1 METEDAVKK
10 YNTLPTSA
18 AQACGRSPVWRG
30 SLPARDSVVAILDA
44 TPWDDEPYTQEERAT
59 VETALGEP
67 CPSVPLEAATRE
79 LLYE

>member
-1 METEDAVKK
+1 
-10 YNTLPTSA
+10 
-18 AQACGRSPVWRG
+18 
-30 SLPARDSVVAILDA
+30 VVAILDA

>member
-10 YNTLPTSA
+10 CNTLPTSA

-44 TPWDDEPYTQEERAT
+44 TPWDDEPYTQEQRAT
-59 VETALGEP
+59 VETDSESRARAFRWKP
-67 CPSVPLEAATRE
+67 ATRE
-79 LLYE
+79 LLNE